1 MFKSH
6 LRRPVR
12 HGSNAGLNANSSTHA
27 DIPTRSGRCVALID
41 GRFLG
46 WLLQSSGQFASQ
58 LNPKASRGLFG
69 LLDASLRQA
78 GLEVDILRAYWYA
91 DTSPV
96 SPGHDILHRVVL
108 SPDSD
113 GGVMLLRSMVADLQA
128 LAQNRAVEHVLLV
141 SDDDRLLNA
150 VDDAQLCGLS
160 VHMLLD
166 QASSDLVRLAQD
178 DPCWVRLLKQADRRV
193 VMPSD
198 NPTPRTDGLNE
209 GVPEAS
215 LDTSGSVEAAILLQL
230 NAWWTDEPED
240 QRLDLQ
246 DELKHSR
253 SIPQEVDRQLLLRLS
268 RALGHPLTWPEK
280 KIMRDGVRRLVLGED
295 YTPFSAQSPELAA
308 S

>member
-6 LRRPVR
+6 LRRSVR
-12 HGSNAGLNANSSTHA
+12 HGTHA
-27 DIPTRSGRCVALID
+27 GWNASSSANTDVPTRSGRCVALID

-46 WLLQSSGQFASQ
+46 WLLQSSGQSGSQ
-58 LNPKASRGLFG
+58 PNAKAFRGLFG

-96 SPGHDILHRVVL
+96 LPGHDILHRAVL

-113 GGVMLLRSMVADLQA
+113 GGVMLLRSMVADLNA

-141 SDDDRLLNA
+141 SDDDRMLNA

-178 DPCWVRLLKQADRRV
+178 DPCWVRLLQQADRRV
-193 VMPSD
+193 VIPPD
-198 NPTPRTDGLNE
+198 NPLARTDGISDGIPDAN
-209 GVPEAS
+209 
-215 LDTSGSVEAAILLQL
+215 LDTSDSVEAAILLQL

-280 KIMRDGVRRLVLGED
+280 KVMRDGVRRLVLGED
-295 YTPFSAQSPELAA
+295 YTPFSAQSAEIAA
-308 S
+308 N